1 MDFWLD
7 IPGRFLDPLLFAIV
21 FSAVI
26 LMAWIQNGS
35 GSLSLAFAALA
46 HCGLDPFDSPGENS
60 TFMCRRIDF
69 VLREDGW
76 AGLDRLRSQDPFV
89 GKVIAK
95 LAAAQDSKC
104 FEEWV
109 RLESCRVTKRQNTPG
124 LFWSAASEIAP
135 AIGLIGTIIGLIQ
148 LFAKGIDPMA
158 MGPAMSFTLLTSL
171 YGLFIS
177 HIIAHPLHSRLA
189 ARADILN
196 AYRSE
201 VVEHVIAIARRDLKK
216 DGPVHF
222 SPAREKQATG

>member
-1 MDFWLD
+1 
-7 IPGRFLDPLLFAIV
+7 
-21 FSAVI
+21 
-26 LMAWIQNGS
+26 MAWIQNGS
-35 GSLSLAFAALA
+35 GSLGLAFAALA
-46 HCGLDPFDSPGENS
+46 HCGRDPFDSPGENS

-76 AGLDRLRSQDPFV
+76 AGLDRLRSQDPLI
-89 GKVIAK
+89 GKMIAK
-95 LAAAQDSKC
+95 LAAAQDSKS

-109 RLESCRVTKRQNTPG
+109 RLESCRITKRQNTPG
-124 LFWSAASEIAP
+124 QFWNAASEIAP

-177 HIIAHPLHSRLA
+177 HIIAHPLHSRLV

-196 AYRSE
+196 DYRSE
-201 VVEHVIAIARRDLKK
+201 VVEHVIAIARRDLKN

-222 SPAREKQATG
+222 SPAREKKTAG